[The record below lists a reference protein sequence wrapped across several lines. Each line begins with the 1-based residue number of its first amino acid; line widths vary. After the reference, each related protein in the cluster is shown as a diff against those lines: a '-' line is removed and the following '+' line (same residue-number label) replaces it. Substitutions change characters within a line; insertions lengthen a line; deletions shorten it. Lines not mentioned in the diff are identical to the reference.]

1 MGAEDGEMVRG
12 DVEGEVCGSHG
23 MVKHGTPQ
31 SLGLLYSFFLALPL
45 RSRPL
50 E

>member
-12 DVEGEVCGSHG
+12 NVEGEVCGSHG
-23 MVKHGTPQ
+23 MVKHGMPQ
-31 SLGLLYSFFLALPL
+31 SLGLLYSLFLPWPL
-45 RSRPL
+45 ISRPL